1 MKRHRQFNKDIK
13 YTPKSYNNLLPYDVV
28 ELLIARR
35 DKTKVSD
42 EVLADKIGI
51 YAWKLK
57 ALLKRKIYRCS
68 LADDEWGKDNLSDF
82 ERWQLAQAN
91 MFLDV
96 IEWIEEVEE

>member
-1 MKRHRQFNKDIK
+1 MGDGTMKKRRQFNKDIK
-13 YTPKSYNNLLPYDVV
+13 YTPKSYDSVLPYDVA

-57 ALLKRKIYRCS
+57 ALLERRILPNESECKLII
-68 LADDEWGKDNLSDF
+68 DF
-82 ERWQLAQAN
+82 LK
-91 MFLDV
+91 
-96 IEWIEEVEE
+96 EVRFI

>member
-13 YTPKSYNNLLPYDVV
+13 YTPKSYDILLPYDVM

-57 ALLKRKIYRCS
+57 ALLKRKILPNKSECK
-68 LADDEWGKDNLSDF
+68 LIIDF
-82 ERWQLAQAN
+82 LR
-91 MFLDV
+91 
-96 IEWIEEVEE
+96 EVEE

>member
-1 MKRHRQFNKDIK
+1 MKRRRQFNKDIK
-13 YTPKSYNNLLPYDVV
+13 YTPKFYNNLLPYDVA

-57 ALLKRKIYRCS
+57 ALLKRKILPNKSECK
-68 LADDEWGKDNLSDF
+68 LIIDF
-82 ERWQLAQAN
+82 LR
-91 MFLDV
+91 
-96 IEWIEEVEE
+96 EVERC

>member
-13 YTPKSYNNLLPYDVV
+13 YTPKSYDILLPYDAM

-57 ALLKRKIYRCS
+57 ALLKRKILPNKSECK
-68 LADDEWGKDNLSDF
+68 LIIDF
-82 ERWQLAQAN
+82 LR
-91 MFLDV
+91 
-96 IEWIEEVEE
+96 EVEE